1 MLAARLRQ
9 RIEASGP
16 ISFSEFMEA
25 ALYDPDDGFYAGT
38 PVGEAGHFVTSPHTS
53 PMFGELL
60 ATQLQEIRALLG
72 RPDRFTIVEAGA
84 GDGTLGRHIGR
95 ALPASDLAE
104 TEYVFIERGTSARRA
119 LDELTH
125 GLGGR
130 SRVVADIG
138 MLDAGSVEGCILANE
153 LLDNFPFRRARRT
166 AEGLVEQMVALGSPA
181 GAGGEPP
188 FVLLDGPLIQ
198 PAPDQRAGRPAA
210 EGEAAMLNEIERA
223 ASPGQECI
231 VPTGA
236 LEFVERAIRVLRR
249 GYLLLIDYAA
259 PDPED
264 TLEETAASP
273 GSFAVH
279 GYRRHHV
286 VADVLADPGSR
297 DITAGVDFGILARR
311 ASALGLSVWG
321 PVLQRNA
328 LRALGYGD
336 AMVAL
341 RDRQVEALDS
351 GRGVEAARRYSDR
364 NRAGLLVDPGGLG
377 GFQILC
383 LGVGVD
389 TPPRCVRPQ

>member
-1 MLAARLRQ
+1 MLSARLRQ

-84 GDGTLGRHIGR
+84 GDGTLGRQIVR
-95 ALPASDLAE
+95 ALPASDRAE

-119 LDELTH
+119 LDDLTR
-125 GLGGR
+125 GLGVR
-130 SRVVADIG
+130 SRVGADIG

-153 LLDNFPFRRARRT
+153 LLDNIPFRRARRT
-166 AEGLVEQMVALGSPA
+166 AEGLVEQMVALGSSA
-181 GAGGEPP
+181 GPGGEPP

-198 PAPDQRAGRPAA
+198 RASDRRAGTAA

-223 ASPGQECI
+223 ASPGQERV

-236 LEFVERAIRVLRR
+236 LEFVERAIRALRR

-264 TLEETAASP
+264 PLEETAASP
-273 GSFAVH
+273 GSVAVH

-297 DITAGVDFGILARR
+297 DITAGVDFGILAGR

-321 PVLQRNA
+321 PVLQRDA
-328 LRALGYGD
+328 LRALGYGE
-336 AMVAL
+336 AMAAL
-341 RDRQVEALDS
+341 RDRQVEALDA

-377 GFQILC
+377 GFRILC
-383 LGVGVD
+383 VGVGVD